1 MQNMQKINPNS
12 IVFLI
17 RSYNEATR
25 IIDVIRAILRAGFT
39 EILVVDDGSRDNT
52 QELLHDHL
60 ENRIH
65 IVRHCMNRGGGAALE
80 TGFEYIRRHAIQ
92 YGWEYVVTFD
102 ADGQH
107 KISDI
112 SQFIDTF
119 IQFPDT
125 DIVLGSRFIQ
135 KTETNVPLSRRL
147 ILWGGKIFTS
157 IIS

>member
-12 IVFLI
+12 IIFLI

-25 IIDVIRAILRAGFT
+25 ILDVIRGILKAGFT
-39 EILVVDDGSRDNT
+39 EILVVDDGSSDKT
-52 QELLHDHL
+52 QSLLHEHL

-80 TGFEYIRRHAIQ
+80 TGFEYIRRFASE

-107 KISDI
+107 RIADI
-112 SQFIDTF
+112 SQFLQAFYD
-119 IQFPDT
+119 FPET

-135 KTETNVPLSRRL
+135 KTETNVPLYRRMV
-147 ILWGGKIFTS
+147 LW
-157 IIS
+157 